1 MSLERPLA
9 GLLRMARWQSPLVL
23 NLIPVHEVFQ
33 KSISDQMA
41 LNATK
46 QQNSEAA

>member
-1 MSLERPLA
+1 MILERLLA
-9 GLLRMARWQSPLVL
+9 GLLRMARRQSPLVL

-41 LNATK
+41 LDATK
-46 QQNSEAA
+46 RPNSEAA